1 MQIGK
6 LIRTKMKMTKR
17 KDNVVVGRMKKYS
30 KGFGFVII
38 DNDRIEN
45 DVFIS
50 KYNMGGA
57 MDGDFV
63 QVDYPEIGRASCRE
77 RV

>member
-38 DNDRIEN
+38 DNDRTA
-45 DVFIS
+45 
-50 KYNMGGA
+50 K
-57 MDGDFV
+57 
-63 QVDYPEIGRASCRE
+63 IGRASCRE

>member
-1 MQIGK
+1 
-6 LIRTKMKMTKR
+6 MKMTKR

-45 DVFIS
+45 NVFIS

-63 QVDYPEIGRASCRE
+63 QVDLIPRHY
-77 RV
+77 